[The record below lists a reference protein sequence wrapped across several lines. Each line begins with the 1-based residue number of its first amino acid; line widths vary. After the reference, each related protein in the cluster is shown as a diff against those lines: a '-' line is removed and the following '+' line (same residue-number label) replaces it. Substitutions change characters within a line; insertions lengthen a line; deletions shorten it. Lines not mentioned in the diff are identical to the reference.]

1 MEPQEQEW
9 AAFGEASEP
18 ISLENKLQGP
28 MDVTMETNL
37 SKWSEFLWR
46 RV

>member
-9 AAFGEASEP
+9 AAFGEAREP
-18 ISLENKLQGP
+18 ISLENKLQEH
-28 MDVTMETNL
+28 MDVTMETNP
-37 SKWSEFLWR
+37 SEGSEFLWQ